1 MNRIALA
8 LPLLALGSAGCLE
21 AAVALQVADALDRGD
36 DSWDEEYYEDD
47 YYDDYSSFQSREVIR
62 GDMGGT
68 MPANGEFDREV
79 TRGTFWS
86 GGDWVD
92 FEVHA
97 TGSAWAM
104 IGGSFDTSR
113 LEDGVPTEL
122 SPGEFDMIG
131 CSGPVE
137 YDYAYD
143 GPADTVVVTEEVV
156 EIDGSQALQ
165 YTFVGTFSDNGGST
179 TTTVVVPMPDED

>member
-1 MNRIALA
+1 MNRIALL
-8 LPLLALGSAGCLE
+8 LPLLAFGTTGCLE
-21 AAVALQVADALDRGD
+21 AVIALEIADALDRND
-36 DSWDEEYYEDD
+36 NSWDDEGDFS
-47 YYDDYSSFQSREVIR
+47 YDGYGYQSREVLEGEMR
-62 GDMGGT
+62 GT
-68 MPANGEFDREV
+68 MPANGTFDREV

-86 GGDWVD
+86 NGDWID
-92 FEVHA
+92 FEVHS

-113 LEDGVPTEL
+113 LEEGVPTEL
-122 SPGEFDMIG
+122 SPGEFDMVG

-143 GPADTVVVTEEVV
+143 GPADSVVVTEEVV
-156 EIDGSQALQ
+156 TIDGSQVLE
-165 YTFVGTFSDNGGST
+165 YTFVGSFENGDST